1 MHAYVQARAMAA
13 KRSAEVLALITV
25 AEATGETVPHAFD
38 AANFLAFIVRKD
50 AARTCLGLAGQ

>member
-1 MHAYVQARAMAA
+1 MAA

-25 AEATGETVPHAFD
+25 AEAATAETVPHAFD